1 MSLALPESSTPSIN
15 TMGGSQDP
23 PGGEREPAILLFG
36 SQVDSFTKESL
47 AAIQKTLRDEPSRQW
62 ILDTL
67 EGLPSYLDAL
77 PDKVPDITNEI
88 TTGGK
93 RLLSDLVAGLRRAP
107 ADGTDDL
114 GLGWSASLP
123 SILLSPLVVLAQVVQ
138 YRQYLTLLQQQ
149 HGEAG
154 DPQAA
159 LAARE
164 KKPATLGFCMGLLG
178 AYAVASSGT
187 QAELD
192 KYGAVAVRLGLV
204 GGALI
209 DAQQQRNPSKSYATA
224 WVSEKQRDDVRRV
237 VDGLHP
243 EAYVSVLYDEARAT
257 VTTSQRAAAKL
268 LRQLRAAGIATA
280 EVGVRGDIHSPRPES
295 RNHVEALIT
304 FCNGD
309 PGLRFPDASSL
320 ALPSYTNAGDGEPV
334 AAGAGPMHEIAL
346 RTVFSKQCDWYG
358 TSAAVVKAAYSDQN
372 ETGLTVSFGPDR
384 CVPPTLLRQLGS
396 RLLHFADA
404 DLGADNSVPE
414 DGRNQQEP
422 APQTRNQ
429 EEHDGRG
436 GTDTAPPRFTGPYAG
451 DEAIAVVGMSIKVAG
466 ADDVDEFSAM
476 LRTGASQHQ
485 VIPPERMT
493 FDSSPFR
500 ERDPSRTWYANLMR
514 DVDAF
519 DHKFFKRSPRESAAM
534 DPQQRLLLQAAY
546 QAVEQAGYFTEEMRN
561 PHGAAAAAAA
571 GGRRRDRRHVGV
583 YIGAPAVDYE
593 HNVAGHAANAFTATG
608 NLQSFLAGR
617 VAHQFGWT
625 GPAMTLDTACSS
637 SAVAVHT
644 ACRNLAAGECDA
656 ALAGG
661 VALFTNPLW
670 FQNLAAAN
678 FLSPTGQCRPFDRDA
693 DGFCRAEGVACV
705 FLKRMAD
712 AVADGSPILGCVASS
727 AVYQN
732 RNSTPLFVPN
742 SPSLSQLFR
751 DVVRRAN
758 VGPGDVSLV
767 EAHGTG
773 TPVGDPAEYEAIRA
787 VFGGAQVRSKPLPL
801 GSAKGHVGHTEG
813 ASGVVSL
820 IKVLAMMRENYIP
833 PQASFTKMSPLIR
846 SSPEDKI
853 EVVTSLRPWSR
864 PGDEEASKNKVA
876 LINNYGAGGSNAA
889 MVVSQLPIR
898 DAGFATPSISDKPSR
913 QGARL
918 PFFISGLDARGIQA
932 YASKL
937 NSFLQSASSETESRP
952 PLSLADVSFALNRHS
967 NPNLGQRVVFSAR
980 SVEELRGK
988 LSDIASSPSEPG
1000 IEKTKPERPVILC
1013 FGGQVSTF
1021 VGLDREL
1028 YDGAAILRRHLDECD
1043 ALIRSLPLGL
1053 GSMFPDIFSRTPFD
1067 DPVRLQTMLFS
1078 LQYSSARS
1086 WMDSGLSGKVAA
1098 TVGHSFGELTALC
1111 ISGVLSLR
1119 DAIEL
1124 VAGRARL
1131 VRDAWGSDSGA
1142 MMAVEADE
1150 SLLRELIAQSEKQH
1164 LDAGHHP
1171 ASIACFNGPRSFT
1184 LAGSSKAVDAVAET
1198 LATDDK
1204 FSAVRHKKLNVTNA
1218 FHSSLVD
1225 PLVGPL
1231 GQIGKRLVFQAP
1243 SIPFESATETRLS
1256 GPLTPD
1262 FVPDHMRKPVFFRHA
1277 IQRLAREH
1285 PSAVFLEAGSNSTVT
1300 VMASRALA
1308 GQTMA
1313 PPGSEPHVFQAVN
1326 ISNGGGMDGLTDA
1339 TVSLQKQGVRVSL
1352 WAHHATQTRDYAPL
1366 LLPPYQ
1372 FEKTRHWLELK
1383 STAEAVA
1390 TAAARLAGTVQPRYK
1405 EDEVDE
1411 RHLGLFTFVGYRDK
1425 RDKRTSRPRFRI
1437 NAGSDKYKKLIS
1449 GHLIAQTAPVCPGT
1463 LQIDMAIEALFSI
1476 RPDWRSL
1483 GLQPVLHDMAN
1494 HAPLC
1499 VDPTRTVWLDLESV
1513 DAEETRWEWNI
1524 SSAPL
1529 DGVSTDK
1536 DTRLHVDGRFHVR
1549 SSKDE
1554 AFVAEFSRFE
1564 RLVNYSSCA
1573 ALLAT
1578 AGRDGDEDGVDVD
1591 VLQGRNVYRAF
1602 SEFVDYSET
1611 YRGVKSV
1618 VGRSDEC
1625 AGRVHR
1631 RRSGDTWLDVLLD
1644 DCFGQVSGLWVNCMT
1659 DIDPSDMYIATGCE
1673 MLMRSPRGVLDA
1685 GQTQDTWHVYARS
1698 TRRSDT
1704 AYTTDV
1710 FVFNA
1715 ANGQL
1720 AELLLGIQYTQV
1732 PKASMRK
1739 MLLGLTRDA
1748 SVVVNSKQD
1757 VPAAGRDAAV
1767 AGRLPVQRSG
1777 ETSFAGTNGHPGRNK
1792 KKQARKQRPKSAP
1805 DMSTLKGASTAGE
1818 VRRIVATVAGMQA
1831 GDITL
1836 ETQLADVGIDSLM
1849 GMELRREIDL
1859 VFKVAIDQADL
1870 LQATSVGQLVD
1881 LVSRSKRGI
1890 DQTEE
1895 EEKEEDDDGNQS
1907 SSDQDGWSSANRDD
1921 TPASPADTGSSAP
1934 LETGKTASQQ
1944 GDAGYDLNG
1953 DDILECFGDVKLQ
1966 TDRQL
1971 VDLHLDN
1978 IDRVIIAAT
1987 SRLTAALITEAFE
2000 QLGCSLRTIPAG
2012 ANVERVPHLPQ
2023 YERLMEWAYGFLE
2036 TDARLVD
2043 IDAASGRLTRT
2054 AVAVPPAPSE
2064 AVLQDLLKA
2073 QPDWE
2078 VASRLIYHA
2087 GKPLAQVLSGET
2099 DGIRILFGSAEGREL
2114 VAALY
2119 RDHPFNIM
2127 LAGQMR
2133 DLIHRLSKRVQ
2144 GEGPLRILEMG
2155 AGTGGTTVVLV
2166 PFLASLDIPVEY
2178 TFTDL
2183 SPSMVAAARR
2193 KFGKQYPWMRFA
2205 VHDIEKP
2212 PAEDLRGQQIVV
2224 ASNAV
2229 HATHD
2234 LVVSATNVRQ
2244 ALRPD
2249 GFLMLLEQT
2258 ECMPFSNLIFGLLEG
2273 WWLFDDG
2280 RTHAIVSTERW
2291 ERDLQASGFGHVD
2304 WTDGHL
2310 PENNIQ
2316 RVIVALASGP
2326 VRERLPIP
2334 DRPPREQQ
2342 DATMELAARD
2352 VAAREAEAEKYVSE
2366 YTTGWE
2372 SRLPSRTDSG
2382 AAQRR
2387 QKANVKDAVIAVT
2400 GATGSL
2406 GSHLVAAFAENPS
2419 VKTVVCINRRS
2430 SSGADARQEDALSK
2444 RGISLSPDG
2453 RSKLRVLETDTSR
2466 PFLGLDRSDYD
2477 WLVGHVTHIVHNA
2490 WPMSGTRPIA
2500 AFEPQF
2506 QAMRNLLD
2514 LARDIVVGGGGGGGD
2529 NRDNNQHAVV
2539 GFQLVTSIGV
2549 VAKAG
2554 VPRVPEGR
2562 VPIASV
2568 LPTGYCEGKWVCER
2582 MLEQTLHR
2590 YPGLFRP
2597 MVVRPGQIAG
2607 STNSGF
2613 WNPVEHFAFMV
2624 KSAQSLGA
2632 WPDLEG
2638 RMQWVPVDQSAAAMA
2653 ELLYVGNEAAAPEPC
2668 PPVYHIDNP
2677 VGQSWKDMSPV
2688 LAEALGV
2695 PPEGIVPFRDWLRR
2709 VSRSPLSERENPAAQ
2724 IMDFLDRNFE
2734 RMSCGR
2740 LILDTSKA
2748 QEHSK
2753 TMAGLGP
2760 PCGACQKRG
2769 HENSCRFEPAPKQ
2782 QLASSSSFG
2791 ANQNRIRTELSQMQH
2806 VLQRLLNQPGQTQA
2820 QPGSQVEIPCRQL
2833 METIDRIR
2841 NTLED
2846 DARPRPLTN
2855 TAPDEQHLPDLVF
2868 ASFGK
2873 ATLRDIMAA
2882 LPSRQV
2888 ADRTISAYFNAK
2900 HVTVPFIHT
2909 HQFRRQYEAFWSDP
2923 AATNLLWVSILFSV
2937 LATGA
2942 VVLGAKAA
2950 STSDPH
2956 HPSAYVTLSAR
2967 CLVAG
2972 QYQKA
2977 AEFSVEALVMHAHS
2991 RSFQRS
2997 DRDVDMSQLQA
3008 LALRLAQRRC
3018 YHRDVDELQPA
3029 VTPFEAEMRRR
3040 VWYVIQYYDVLFSL
3054 EQGLPP
3060 LIHEDTFSTRHP
3072 TNATDDDFDEHV
3084 LCLTP
3089 RPIEKAQPMLP
3100 CVCISHLLPILRR
3113 IIRHALGFK
3122 ACTYSDAMSLEAELE
3137 AWHASIPPCLRIRAI
3152 KDTSFT
3158 DPNHTVMQR
3167 IMLELIYIMGTVLL
3181 YRPFLDLMK
3190 PKNRER
3196 QVALNVCR
3204 RLAVRSVGVYV
3215 EVDREMQEGG
3225 RLYDDQPVASGL
3237 SFNDFLITTIVAPLE
3252 FFDCPNLPPGEE
3264 AYIINLLQTATQL
3277 WSKRSVASTHARE
3290 STRLLRLIAAKAQT
3304 ASQGRRQ
3311 VPRPVSSSS
3320 VATETETE
3328 QYEHL
3333 ALQQYPS
3340 GEGGSA
3346 ESDTAFEVG
3355 LIDWDNAAAI
3365 DWDSVNFCLN
3375 FDTVNQPMLN
3385 NPFLNAQ

>member
-1 MSLALPESSTPSIN
+1 MAELKDSS
-15 TMGGSQDP
+15 GS
-23 PGGEREPAILLFG
+23 EREAAILLFG
-36 SQVDSFTKESL
+36 SQVESFTNESL
-47 AAIQKTLRDEPSRQW
+47 VAIQKTLQDGPSRQW

-77 PDKVPDITNEI
+77 SGKVPDITDAI
-88 TTGGK
+88 VTSGK
-93 RLLSDLVAGLRRAP
+93 RLLSNLLTGLRQAL
-107 ADGTDDL
+107 ANGTDDL
-114 GLGWSASLP
+114 PLESAFLP
-123 SILLSPLVVLAQVVQ
+123 SILLSPLVVLTQIVQ
-138 YRQYLTLLQQQ
+138 YRQYLMLLQQQ
-149 HGEAG
+149 HGKGE
-154 DPQAA
+154 DPQEA
-159 LAARE
+159 LVAR
-164 KKPATLGFCMGLLG
+164 KKPSTLGFCMGLLG
-178 AYAVASSGT
+178 AYAVASSGNQT
-187 QAELD
+187 ELD
-192 KYGAVAVRLGLV
+192 KYGAVAVRLALV

-224 WVSEKQRDDVRRV
+224 WVNKKQRDDMQRV
-237 VDGLHP
+237 VDGLYP
-243 EAYVSVLYDEARAT
+243 EAYISVLYDEARAT
-257 VTTSQRAAAKL
+257 ITTSERAAAKL
-268 LRQLRAAGIATA
+268 LRQLRAAGITTA

-295 RNHVEALIT
+295 RDHVEALIA

-309 PGLRFPDASSL
+309 PDLQFPDASSL
-320 ALPSYTNAGDGEPV
+320 ALPSYTNAGDGEPI
-334 AAGAGPMHEIAL
+334 AAGAGLMHEIAL
-346 RTVFSKQCDWYG
+346 RTVFSRQCDWYG
-358 TSAAVVKAAYSDQN
+358 TSAAVVKAAHLDQN
-372 ETGLTVSFGPDR
+372 KTGLMVSFGPDR
-384 CVPPTLLRQLGS
+384 CVPPTLQRQLGS
-396 RLLHFADA
+396 RLLHFADV
-404 DLGADNSVPE
+404 DLDAERSVPK
-414 DGRNQQEP
+414 DQRNQQEP
-422 APQTRNQ
+422 AAQELKEEKYNGQRN
-429 EEHDGRG
+429 
-436 GTDTAPPRFTGPYAG
+436 TDTAPPFAGPYTG
-451 DEAIAVVGMSIKVAG
+451 EEAIAVVGMSIKVAG
-466 ADDVDEFSAM
+466 ADDVDEFSDM
-476 LRTGASQHQ
+476 LRSGTSQHQ
-485 VIPPERMT
+485 VIPPERMA

-500 ERDPSRTWYANLMR
+500 EHDPSRTWYANLMR

-546 QAVEQAGYFTEEMRN
+546 QAVEQAGYFTDEIRN
-561 PHGAAAAAAA
+561 PHA
-571 GGRRRDRRHVGV
+571 GEERDRRHVGV

-593 HNVAGHAANAFTATG
+593 HNVAGHTANAFTATG

-637 SAVAVHT
+637 SAVAIHT
-644 ACRNLAAGECDA
+644 ACRNLATGECNA

-678 FLSPTGQCRPFDRDA
+678 FLSPTGQCKPFDQDA
-693 DGFCRAEGVACV
+693 DGFCRAEGIACV

-712 AVADGSPILGCVASS
+712 AVADGNPILGCIASS

-732 RNSTPLFVPN
+732 QNSTPLFVPN
-742 SPSLSQLFR
+742 SPSLSQLFK
-751 DVVRRAN
+751 DVVRQAN
-758 VGPGDVSLV
+758 VSPSDVSLV

-773 TPVGDPAEYEAIRA
+773 TPVGDPAEYEAIRSA
-787 VFGGAQVRSKPLPL
+787 LGGVQVRSKPMPL

-820 IKVLAMMRENYIP
+820 IKVLTMMRENYIP
-833 PQASFTKMSPLIR
+833 PQASFNKMNPLIR
-846 SSPEDKI
+846 SSPSDKI
-853 EVVTSLRPWSR
+853 EVVNSLRPWSQ
-864 PGDEEASKNKVA
+864 PGDEETSNNKVA

-898 DAGFATPSISDKPSR
+898 DASFAVPGIGNKSGR
-913 QGARL
+913 QDARL
-918 PFFISGLDARGIQA
+918 PFLISGFDARSIQA

-937 NSFLQSASSETESRP
+937 NSFLQSASSKTESRL

-967 NPNLGQRVVFSAR
+967 NPNLAQRLVFSAR
-980 SVEELRGK
+980 SVEELQDK
-988 LSDIASSPSEPG
+988 LSDIASSPSELA

-1028 YDGAAILRRHLDECD
+1028 YDDVAIFRRHLDECD
-1043 ALIRSLPLGL
+1043 ALIQSLPLRM
-1053 GSMFPDIFSRTPFD
+1053 GSMFPDIFSRTPFK

-1078 LQYSSARS
+1078 LQYSSAKS
-1086 WMDSGLSGKVAA
+1086 WIDSGLSGKVAA

-1124 VAGRARL
+1124 VASRARL

-1150 SLLRELIAQSEKQH
+1150 SLLRELIAQSEKH
-1164 LDAGHHP
+1164 LDNGHHS

-1184 LAGSSKAVDAVAET
+1184 LGGSSKAIDAIAKALAE
-1198 LATDDK
+1198 DKK

-1225 PLVGPL
+1225 PLVGSL
-1231 GQIGKRLVFQAP
+1231 GEIGKRLVFKEP

-1256 GPLTPD
+1256 GPLTSD

-1277 IQRLAREH
+1277 IQRLAQEH
-1285 PSAVFLEAGSNSTVT
+1285 QSAVFLEAGSNSTVT
-1300 VMASRALA
+1300 IMASRALA
-1308 GQTMA
+1308 GQPTR
-1313 PPGSEPHVFQAVN
+1313 PGSNPHVFQAVN

-1339 TVSLQKQGVRVSL
+1339 TASLQKQGVRVSL
-1352 WAHHATQTRDYAPL
+1352 WAHHATQTSDYAPL

-1383 STAEAVA
+1383 STAEAVEK
-1390 TAAARLAGTVQPRYK
+1390 AAARLAGTVQPRYQ

-1411 RHLGLFTFVGYRDK
+1411 RHLGLLTFVGYRDK
-1425 RDKRTSRPRFRI
+1425 HDKTSRPRFRI
-1437 NAGSDKYKKLIS
+1437 NTGSDKYKKLIS

-1476 RPDWRSL
+1476 RPDWRSR
-1483 GLQPVLHDMAN
+1483 GLQPVLHDMVN
-1494 HAPLC
+1494 HSPLC
-1499 VDPTRTVWLDLESV
+1499 VDPTRRVWLDLEST
-1513 DAEETRWEWNI
+1513 DAEETQWEWNI

-1529 DGVSTDK
+1529 DGVSAEK
-1536 DTRLHVDGRFHVR
+1536 DTQLHVDGRFHVR

-1554 AFVAEFSRFE
+1554 AFIAEFSRFE

-1573 ALLAT
+1573 ALLAA
-1578 AGRDGDEDGVDVD
+1578 AGRDGDDVEAD

-1602 SEFVDYSET
+1602 SEFVDYSEA

-1631 RRSGDTWLDVLLD
+1631 RHSRDTWLDVLLD

-1659 DIDPSDMYIATGCE
+1659 DIDSSDMYIATGCE
-1673 MLMRSPRGVLDA
+1673 MLMRSPRRVLDA
-1685 GQTQDTWHVYARS
+1685 DQNHDIWHVYARS

-1720 AELLLGIQYTQV
+1720 AEVLLGIQYTQV
-1732 PKASMRK
+1732 PKAAMRK
-1739 MLLGLTRDA
+1739 MLLKLTRDM
-1748 SVVVNSKQD
+1748 SVVVNNTND
-1757 VPAAGRDAAV
+1757 VPGVGQDAAV
-1767 AGRLPVQRSG
+1767 AGRLLPQQSG
-1777 ETSFAGTNGHPGRNK
+1777 KTSFSGTNGHPSKN
-1792 KKQARKQRPKSAP
+1792 KKQARKQKPKSPP
-1805 DMSTLKGASTAGE
+1805 DLSTSKGASTTGE
-1818 VRRIVATVAGMQA
+1818 VRRIVATVAGMQV

-1859 VFKVAIDQADL
+1859 VFKVDIDQADL

-1881 LVSRSKRGI
+1881 LVSRSTRGT
-1890 DQTEE
+1890 DQMEE
-1895 EEKEEDDDGNQS
+1895 EDGDENLS

-1921 TPASPADTGSSAP
+1921 GLATPASPPDTGSSTP
-1934 LETGKTASQQ
+1934 LKTGKTASQH
-1944 GDAGYDLNG
+1944 GDAGYDLTG
-1953 DDILECFGDVKLQ
+1953 HDILECFGEVKLQ

-1987 SRLTAALITEAFE
+1987 SRLTAALITEALE
-2000 QLGCSLRTIPAG
+2000 QLGCSLRTISAG
-2012 ANVERVPHLPQ
+2012 ANVERVPYLPQ

-2043 IDAASGRLTRT
+2043 IDTASGMLTRT
-2054 AVAVPPAPSE
+2054 AVAVPSTSSE
-2064 AVLQDLLKA
+2064 AILEGLLKA
-2073 QPDWE
+2073 HPDWA

-2099 DGIRILFGSAEGREL
+2099 DGIRVLFGSPEGREL
-2114 VAALY
+2114 VAGLY

-2144 GEGPLRILEMG
+2144 GDGPLRILEMG

-2212 PAEDLRGQQIVV
+2212 PAEDLRGQHIVI

-2234 LVVSATNVRQ
+2234 LVVSATNVHQ

-2280 RTHAIVSTERW
+2280 RTHAIVSTGHW

-2326 VRERLPIP
+2326 IRERLPIP
-2334 DRPPREQQ
+2334 DHSPREQQ
-2342 DATMELAARD
+2342 DATTQLAAQD
-2352 VAAREAEAEKYVSE
+2352 VATRESEAERYVSE
-2366 YTTGWE
+2366 YTRGWE
-2372 SRLPSRTDSG
+2372 SRLLSSTDSG
-2382 AAQRR
+2382 AGQ
-2387 QKANVKDAVIAVT
+2387 QQPNQNVKDAVVAVT

-2419 VKTVVCINRRS
+2419 VKMVVCINRPS

-2444 RGISLSPDG
+2444 RGISLSAGG
-2453 RSKLRVLETDTSR
+2453 RSKLRVFETDTSR
-2466 PFLGLDRSDYD
+2466 PFLGVERSDYD
-2477 WLVGHVTHIVHNA
+2477 WLVRHVTHIVHNA
-2490 WPMSGTRPIA
+2490 WPMSGTRPIT
-2500 AFEPQF
+2500 AFESQF

-2514 LARDIVVGGGGGGGD
+2514 LARDIVVGGD
-2529 NRDNNQHAVV
+2529 NPDKHHAVV

-2554 VPRVPEGR
+2554 IPQVPEGR

-2582 MLEQTLHR
+2582 MLDETLHR
-2590 YPGLFRP
+2590 YPALFRA

-2607 STNSGF
+2607 SSKSGF
-2613 WNPVEHFAFMV
+2613 WNPVEHFAFVV
-2624 KSAQSLGA
+2624 KSAQSLGV
-2632 WPDLEG
+2632 WPDLDG

-2653 ELLYVGNEAAAPEPC
+2653 ELLYIGSEAAAPEPS
-2668 PPVYHIDNP
+2668 PVYHIDNP

-2688 LAEALGV
+2688 LASALGV
-2695 PPEGIVPFRDWLRR
+2695 PPEGILPFRDWLRR

-2724 IMDFLDRNFE
+2724 IIDFLDRNFE
-2734 RMSCGR
+2734 RMSCGG
-2740 LILDTSKA
+2740 LILDTAKA

-2760 PCGACQKRG
+2760 
-2769 HENSCRFEPAPKQ
+2769 
-2782 QLASSSSFG
+2782 
-2791 ANQNRIRTELSQMQH
+2791 
-2806 VLQRLLNQPGQTQA
+2806 
-2820 QPGSQVEIPCRQL
+2820 
-2833 METIDRIR
+2833 
-2841 NTLED
+2841 
-2846 DARPRPLTN
+2846 
-2855 TAPDEQHLPDLVF
+2855 
-2868 ASFGK
+2868 
-2873 ATLRDIMAA
+2873 
-2882 LPSRQV
+2882 
-2888 ADRTISAYFNAK
+2888 
-2900 HVTVPFIHT
+2900 
-2909 HQFRRQYEAFWSDP
+2909 
-2923 AATNLLWVSILFSV
+2923 
-2937 LATGA
+2937 
-2942 VVLGAKAA
+2942 
-2950 STSDPH
+2950 
-2956 HPSAYVTLSAR
+2956 
-2967 CLVAG
+2967 
-2972 QYQKA
+2972 
-2977 AEFSVEALVMHAHS
+2977 
-2991 RSFQRS
+2991 
-2997 DRDVDMSQLQA
+2997 
-3008 LALRLAQRRC
+3008 
-3018 YHRDVDELQPA
+3018 
-3029 VTPFEAEMRRR
+3029 
-3040 VWYVIQYYDVLFSL
+3040 
-3054 EQGLPP
+3054 
-3060 LIHEDTFSTRHP
+3060 
-3072 TNATDDDFDEHV
+3072 
-3084 LCLTP
+3084 
-3089 RPIEKAQPMLP
+3089 
-3100 CVCISHLLPILRR
+3100 
-3113 IIRHALGFK
+3113 
-3122 ACTYSDAMSLEAELE
+3122 
-3137 AWHASIPPCLRIRAI
+3137 
-3152 KDTSFT
+3152 
-3158 DPNHTVMQR
+3158 
-3167 IMLELIYIMGTVLL
+3167 
-3181 YRPFLDLMK
+3181 
-3190 PKNRER
+3190 
-3196 QVALNVCR
+3196 
-3204 RLAVRSVGVYV
+3204 
-3215 EVDREMQEGG
+3215 
-3225 RLYDDQPVASGL
+3225 
-3237 SFNDFLITTIVAPLE
+3237 
-3252 FFDCPNLPPGEE
+3252 
-3264 AYIINLLQTATQL
+3264 
-3277 WSKRSVASTHARE
+3277 
-3290 STRLLRLIAAKAQT
+3290 
-3304 ASQGRRQ
+3304 
-3311 VPRPVSSSS
+3311 VSSE
-3320 VATETETE
+3320 VAKG
-3328 QYEHL
+3328 YVRAWKDMGFL
-3333 ALQQYPS
+3333 A
-3340 GEGGSA
+3340 A
-3346 ESDTAFEVG
+3346 
-3355 LIDWDNAAAI
+3355 
-3365 DWDSVNFCLN
+3365 
-3375 FDTVNQPMLN
+3375 
-3385 NPFLNAQ
+3385 

>member
-1 MSLALPESSTPSIN
+1 MGELKDSS
-15 TMGGSQDP
+15 GS
-23 PGGEREPAILLFG
+23 EREAAILLFG
-36 SQVDSFTKESL
+36 SQVESFTNESL
-47 AAIQKTLRDEPSRQW
+47 VAIQKTLQDGPSRQW

-77 PDKVPDITNEI
+77 SGKVPDITDAI
-88 TTGGK
+88 VTSGK
-93 RLLSDLVAGLRRAP
+93 RLLSNLLTGLRQAL
-107 ADGTDDL
+107 ANGTDDL
-114 GLGWSASLP
+114 PLESAFLP
-123 SILLSPLVVLAQVVQ
+123 SILLSPLVVLTQIVQ
-138 YRQYLTLLQQQ
+138 YRQYLMLLQQQ
-149 HGEAG
+149 HGKGE
-154 DPQAA
+154 DPQEA
-159 LAARE
+159 LVAR
-164 KKPATLGFCMGLLG
+164 KKPSTLGFCMGLLG
-178 AYAVASSGT
+178 AYAVASSGNQT
-187 QAELD
+187 ELD
-192 KYGAVAVRLGLV
+192 KYGAVA
-204 GGALI
+204 
-209 DAQQQRNPSKSYATA
+209 
-224 WVSEKQRDDVRRV
+224 
-237 VDGLHP
+237 
-243 EAYVSVLYDEARAT
+243 ARAT
-257 VTTSQRAAAKL
+257 ITTSERAAAKL
-268 LRQLRAAGIATA
+268 LRQLRAAGITTA

-295 RNHVEALIT
+295 RDHVEALIA
-304 FCNGD
+304 FCNED
-309 PGLRFPDASSL
+309 PDLQFPDASSL
-320 ALPSYTNAGDGEPV
+320 ALPSYTNAGDGEPI
-334 AAGAGPMHEIAL
+334 AAGAGLMHEIAL
-346 RTVFSKQCDWYG
+346 RTFFSRQCDWYG
-358 TSAAVVKAAYSDQN
+358 TSAAVVKAAHLDQN
-372 ETGLTVSFGPDR
+372 KTGLMVSFGPDR
-384 CVPPTLLRQLGS
+384 CVPPTLQRQLGS
-396 RLLHFADA
+396 RLLHFADI
-404 DLGADNSVPE
+404 DLDAERSVPK
-414 DGRNQQEP
+414 DRRNQQEP
-422 APQTRNQ
+422 AAQELKEEKYNGQRN
-429 EEHDGRG
+429 
-436 GTDTAPPRFTGPYAG
+436 TDTAPPFTGPYTG
-451 DEAIAVVGMSIKVAG
+451 EEAIAVVGMSIKVAG
-466 ADDVDEFSAM
+466 ADDVDEFSDM
-476 LRTGASQHQ
+476 LRSGTSQHQ
-485 VIPPERMT
+485 VIPPERMA

-500 ERDPSRTWYANLMR
+500 EHDPSRTWYANLMR

-546 QAVEQAGYFTEEMRN
+546 QAVEQAGYFTDEIRN
-561 PHGAAAAAAA
+561 PHA
-571 GGRRRDRRHVGV
+571 GEERDRRHVGV

-593 HNVAGHAANAFTATG
+593 HNVAGHTANAFTATG

-637 SAVAVHT
+637 SAVAIHT
-644 ACRNLAAGECDA
+644 ACRNLATGECNA

-678 FLSPTGQCRPFDRDA
+678 FLSPTGQCKPFDQDA
-693 DGFCRAEGVACV
+693 DGFCRAEGIACV

-712 AVADGSPILGCVASS
+712 AVADGNPILGCIASS

-732 RNSTPLFVPN
+732 QNSTPLFVPN
-742 SPSLSQLFR
+742 SPSLSHLFKY
-751 DVVRRAN
+751 VVRQAN
-758 VGPGDVSLV
+758 VSPSDVSLV

-773 TPVGDPAEYEAIRA
+773 TPVGDPTEYEAIRSA
-787 VFGGAQVRSKPLPL
+787 LGGVHVRSKPMPL

-820 IKVLAMMRENYIP
+820 IKVLTMMRENYIP
-833 PQASFTKMSPLIR
+833 PQASFSKMNPLIR
-846 SSPEDKI
+846 SSPSDKI
-853 EVVTSLRPWSR
+853 EVVTSLRPWSQA
-864 PGDEEASKNKVA
+864 GDEEASNNKVA

-898 DAGFATPSISDKPSR
+898 DASFAVPGIGNKSGR
-913 QGARL
+913 QDARL
-918 PFFISGLDARGIQA
+918 PFLISGFDARSIQA

-937 NSFLQSASSETESRP
+937 NSFLQSASSKTESRL

-967 NPNLGQRVVFSAR
+967 NPNLAQRLVFSAR
-980 SVEELRGK
+980 SVEELQDK
-988 LSDIASSPSEPG
+988 LSDIASSPSELA
-1000 IEKTKPERPVILC
+1000 IEKTKPELPVILC

-1028 YDGAAILRRHLDECD
+1028 YDDVAIFRRHLDECD
-1043 ALIRSLPLGL
+1043 ALIQSLPLGM
-1053 GSMFPDIFSRTPFD
+1053 GSMFPDIFSRTPFK

-1078 LQYSSARS
+1078 LQYSSAKS
-1086 WMDSGLSGKVAA
+1086 WIDSGLSGKVAA

-1124 VAGRARL
+1124 VTSRARL

-1150 SLLRELIAQSEKQH
+1150 SLLRELIAQSEKH
-1164 LDAGHHP
+1164 LDNGHHS

-1184 LAGSSKAVDAVAET
+1184 LAGSSKAIDAIAKALAE
-1198 LATDDK
+1198 DKK

-1225 PLVGPL
+1225 PLVGSL
-1231 GQIGKRLVFQAP
+1231 GEIGKRLVFKEP

-1256 GPLTPD
+1256 GPLTSD

-1277 IQRLAREH
+1277 IQRLAQEH

-1300 VMASRALA
+1300 IMASHALA
-1308 GQTMA
+1308 GQPTR
-1313 PPGSEPHVFQAVN
+1313 PGSNPHVFQAVN

-1339 TVSLQKQGVRVSL
+1339 TAS
-1352 WAHHATQTRDYAPL
+1352 
-1366 LLPPYQ
+1366 
-1372 FEKTRHWLELK
+1372 E
-1383 STAEAVA
+1383 
-1390 TAAARLAGTVQPRYK
+1390 ARLQPRYQ

-1411 RHLGLFTFVGYRDK
+1411 RHLGLLTFVGYRDK
-1425 RDKRTSRPRFRI
+1425 HDKTSRPRFRI
-1437 NAGSDKYKKLIS
+1437 NTGSDKYKKLIS
-1449 GHLIAQTAPVCPGT
+1449 GHLIAQTAPVCPGA
-1463 LQIDMAIEALFSI
+1463 LQIDMGIEALFSI
-1476 RPDWRSL
+1476 RPDWRSR
-1483 GLQPVLHDMAN
+1483 GLQPVLHDMVN
-1494 HAPLC
+1494 HSPLC
-1499 VDPTRTVWLDLESV
+1499 VDPTRRVWLDLEST
-1513 DAEETRWEWNI
+1513 DAEETQWEWNI

-1529 DGVSTDK
+1529 DGVSAEK
-1536 DTRLHVDGRFHVR
+1536 DTQLHVDGRFHVR

-1554 AFVAEFSRFE
+1554 AFIAEFSRFE

-1573 ALLAT
+1573 ALLAA
-1578 AGRDGDEDGVDVD
+1578 AGRDGDDVEAE

-1602 SEFVDYSET
+1602 SEFVDYSEA

-1631 RRSGDTWLDVLLD
+1631 RHSRDTWLDVLLD

-1659 DIDPSDMYIATGCE
+1659 DIDSSDMYIATGCE
-1673 MLMRSPRGVLDA
+1673 MLMRSPRRVLDA
-1685 GQTQDTWHVYARS
+1685 DQNHDIWHVYARS

-1720 AELLLGIQYTQV
+1720 AEVLLGIQYTQV
-1732 PKASMRK
+1732 PKAAMRK
-1739 MLLGLTRDA
+1739 MLLKLTRDM
-1748 SVVVNSKQD
+1748 SVVVNNTND
-1757 VPAAGRDAAV
+1757 VPAVGQDAAV
-1767 AGRLPVQRSG
+1767 AGQLLPQQSG
-1777 ETSFAGTNGHPGRNK
+1777 KTSFSGTNGHPSKNK
-1792 KKQARKQRPKSAP
+1792 KKQARKQKPKSPP
-1805 DMSTLKGASTAGE
+1805 DLSTSKGASTTGE
-1818 VRRIVATVAGMQA
+1818 VRRIVATVAGMQV

-1859 VFKVAIDQADL
+1859 VFKVDIDQADL

-1881 LVSRSKRGI
+1881 LREPRRRPRHSCI
-1890 DQTEE
+1890 
-1895 EEKEEDDDGNQS
+1895 
-1907 SSDQDGWSSANRDD
+1907 
-1921 TPASPADTGSSAP
+1921 SPDTGSSTP
-1934 LETGKTASQQ
+1934 LKTGKTASQH
-1944 GDAGYDLNG
+1944 GDAGYDLTG
-1953 DDILECFGDVKLQ
+1953 HDILECFGEVKLQ

-1987 SRLTAALITEAFE
+1987 SRLTAALITEALE
-2000 QLGCSLRTIPAG
+2000 QLGCSLHTISAG
-2012 ANVERVPHLPQ
+2012 ANVERVPYLPQ

-2043 IDAASGRLTRT
+2043 IDTASGMLTRT
-2054 AVAVPPAPSE
+2054 AVAVPSTSSE
-2064 AVLQDLLKA
+2064 AILEGLLKA
-2073 QPDWE
+2073 HPDWA

-2099 DGIRILFGSAEGREL
+2099 DGIRILFGSPEGREL
-2114 VAALY
+2114 VAGLY

-2144 GEGPLRILEMG
+2144 GDGPLRILEMG

-2212 PAEDLRGQQIVV
+2212 PAEDLRGQHIVI

-2234 LVVSATNVRQ
+2234 LVVSATNVHQ

-2280 RTHAIVSTERW
+2280 RTHAIVSTGHW

-2326 VRERLPIP
+2326 IRERLPIP
-2334 DRPPREQQ
+2334 DHSPREQQ
-2342 DATMELAARD
+2342 DATTQLAAQD
-2352 VAAREAEAEKYVSE
+2352 VATRESEAERYVSE
-2366 YTTGWE
+2366 YTRGWE
-2372 SRLPSRTDSG
+2372 SRLLSFADSG
-2382 AAQRR
+2382 AEQ
-2387 QKANVKDAVIAVT
+2387 QQPNQNVKDAVVAVT

-2406 GSHLVAAFAENPS
+2406 GSHLVAAFAKNPS
-2419 VKTVVCINRRS
+2419 VKMVVCINRPS

-2444 RGISLSPDG
+2444 RGISLSAGG
-2453 RSKLRVLETDTSR
+2453 RSKLRVFETDTSR
-2466 PFLGLDRSDYD
+2466 PFLGVERSDYD
-2477 WLVGHVTHIVHNA
+2477 WLVRHVTHIVHNA
-2490 WPMSGTRPIA
+2490 WPMSGTRPIT
-2500 AFEPQF
+2500 AFESQF

-2514 LARDIVVGGGGGGGD
+2514 LARDIVVGGD
-2529 NRDNNQHAVV
+2529 NPDKHHAVV

-2554 VPRVPEGR
+2554 IPQVPEGR

-2582 MLEQTLHR
+2582 MLDETLHR
-2590 YPGLFRP
+2590 YPALFRA

-2607 STNSGF
+2607 SSKSGF
-2613 WNPVEHFAFMV
+2613 WNPVEHFAFVV
-2624 KSAQSLGA
+2624 KSAQSLGV
-2632 WPDLEG
+2632 WPDLDG

-2653 ELLYVGNEAAAPEPC
+2653 ELLYIGSEAAAPEPS
-2668 PPVYHIDNP
+2668 PVYHIDNP
-2677 VGQSWKDMSPV
+2677 VGQSWKDVSPV
-2688 LAEALGV
+2688 LASALGV
-2695 PPEGIVPFRDWLRR
+2695 PPEGILPFRDWLRR

-2724 IMDFLDRNFE
+2724 IIDFLDRNFE
-2734 RMSCGR
+2734 RMSCGG
-2740 LILDTSKA
+2740 LILDTAKA

-2760 PCGACQKRG
+2760 DMSHCTTTFRVSRPHRIARNRPTVSCSTCRARKLKCDRQQPCGACQKRG
-2769 HENSCRFEPAPKQ
+2769 HEDSCRFEPAPKQ
-2782 QLASSSSFG
+2782 QLASTIG
-2791 ANQNRIRTELSQMQH
+2791 GNQNRIRNELGQMQH
-2806 VLQRLLNQPGQTQA
+2806 VLQGLLDQSGQIQVQA
-2820 QPGSQVEIPCRQL
+2820 QVQPIQSSSQVEVSCRQL
-2833 METIDRIR
+2833 MESINRIQ

-2846 DARPRPLTN
+2846 DGRPGAPT
-2855 TAPDEQHLPDLVF
+2855 TAPDEQHVPDLVF
-2868 ASFGK
+2868 ASFSK

-2888 ADRTISAYFNAK
+2888 ADRTISSYFNAK

-2950 STSDPH
+2950 STSESH
-2956 HPSAYVTLSAR
+2956 RPSAYVTMSAR

-2991 RSFQRS
+2991 RPFQRS
-2997 DRDVDMSQLQA
+2997 NKDFDMSQLQA

-3018 YHRDVDELQPA
+3018 YHREVDNLLPT

-3072 TNATDDDFDEHV
+3072 ANVTDDDFDEDV
-3084 LCLTP
+3084 AYLTP
-3089 RPIEKAQPMLP
+3089 RPIDEAQPMLP

-3113 IIRHALGFK
+3113 IIRHALGFNT
-3122 ACTYSDAMSLEAELE
+3122 CTYSDAMSLEAELE
-3137 AWHASIPPCLRIRAI
+3137 TWYASIPPCLRIRAI

-3190 PKNRER
+3190 LKNQEC
-3196 QVALNVCR
+3196 QMALNVCR

-3225 RLYDDQPVASGL
+3225 RLYEDQPIASGL
-3237 SFNDFLITTIVAPLE
+3237 SVNDFLITTIVAPLE

-3304 ASQGRRQ
+3304 ASQRRRQ
-3311 VPRPVSSSS
+3311 VPYPVSISST
-3320 VATETETE
+3320 AAETETE
-3328 QYEHL
+3328 QYGHL
-3333 ALQQYPS
+3333 ALQQYSS

-3346 ESDTAFEVG
+3346 ESDISFDIG
-3355 LIDWDNAAAI
+3355 LIDWNNAAAI
-3365 DWDSVNFCLN
+3365 DWVS
-3375 FDTVNQPMLN
+3375 
-3385 NPFLNAQ
+3385 